1 MTAKYNRIGKNYN
14 QTRKADPYL
23 ASRMK
28 YHLQLK
34 PGKRYLDIGCGTG
47 NYTSVLTQSGGQF
60 IGVDPSAR
68 MLEMAKEKD
77 PTIDWLIGTAESL
90 EMPAES
96 VDGILASL
104 TLHHWDSLPN
114 GFRHLYAALKTGG
127 RMVIFTSTPDQ
138 MEGYW
143 LNHYFPQM
151 MKDSIVQMPSKEE
164 VVNALVGADFHIVSE
179 EIYEVKPDLQ
189 DGFLYVGKHDPSRYL
204 DPSLRKGISSFS
216 ALAHR
221 EEVKNGLTK
230 LQNDIQSGEIK
241 QVQSAFIH
249 EKGDYLFIIAA
260 KP

>member
-1 MTAKYNRIGKNYN
+1 MSAKYNRIGKNYN

-23 ASRMK
+23 ASRMEH
-28 YHLQLK
+28 HLQPE

-47 NYTSVLTQSGGQF
+47 NYTSVLAQLGGQF
-60 IGVDPSAR
+60 IGVDPSER
-68 MLEMAKEKD
+68 MLEMAKEKEV
-77 PTIDWLIGTAESL
+77 TIDWLIGTAESL
-90 EMPAES
+90 EVPAES

-114 GFRHLYAALKTGG
+114 GFRHLYAALKTDG

-151 MKDSIVQMPSKEE
+151 MKDSMTQMPSRKEVVDALEE
-164 VVNALVGADFHIVSE
+164 VGFYVISE
-179 EIYEVKPDLQ
+179 ESYEVKPDLQ

-216 ALAHR
+216 ALAHQ
-221 EEVKNGLTK
+221 EEVENGLEK
-230 LQNDIQSGEIK
+230 LHHDIQSGEIE
-241 QVQSAFIH
+241 QVKSAFMH
-249 EKGDYLFIIAA
+249 DKGDYLFIIAA

>member
-127 RMVIFTSTPDQ
+127 RMVIFTSTPGQ